1 MKQVVAIVVVFA
13 MVLSALG
20 LALALVLGG
29 VLGDDDPAGGTGP
42 APTTTPDADATEPP
56 EPELADFYAQSL
68 DWQPCESNDA
78 HECAALEVPLDY
90 ADPDGDTIEVA
101 VLRVPASRPGERLG
115 SLVVNPGGPGAPGTS
130 YAAAGDAVFREPLLS
145 RYDVVGFDPRGTGA
159 SAPVDCL
166 SDEELTAFL
175 AADPSPDEPAEVDA
189 LVADVEELLSGCVQR
204 SGDLA
209 AHVSTVEAA
218 RDMDVLRAAL
228 GESGLRYLGASYG
241 TKLGATYAELFP
253 DRAERLVLDGAVDVD
268 LTSRELNLGQAAG
281 FERALR
287 AYVTDCVDGGD
298 CFLGGT
304 VQAGLD
310 RIEAFLAEVDEQP
323 IPAGGGRE
331 LTVGSAFY
339 GLITPLY
346 VSDYWFLLSQGLEQ
360 AFQGDGTTLMLLAD
374 TYASRT
380 PSGDYA
386 DNSAEAIYAINC
398 LDDPSSMPAD
408 EIPAQVPDFLE
419 ASPTLGEVF
428 AWSLVGCQG
437 MAVEPSEASRLE
449 GDEITAAGAE
459 PILVVGTTRDPAT
472 PYEWAEALAAQ
483 LEPGVLL
490 TRDGDGHTAYN
501 SGNPLHRRRDRG
513 IPDPGRR
520 AGGRHDLL
528 SVPCAVRD
536 AAGGPARRARRCSRR
551 PS

>member
-1 MKQVVAIVVVFA
+1 MKQVVAIVVVLA

-29 VLGDDDPAGGTGP
+29 VLGGDEPSRPRTGP
-42 APTTTPDADATEPP
+42 APVTAPTGDATEPP
-56 EPELADFYAQSL
+56 DPALASFYSQSL
-68 DWQPCESNDA
+68 DWQPCEGDA
-78 HECAALEVPLDY
+78 DHECARLTVPLDY
-90 ADPDGDTIEVA
+90 ADPEGQTIEVA
-101 VLRVPASRPGERLG
+101 VLRVPASEPGRRIG

-130 YAAAGDAVFREPLLS
+130 YAAAGDAVFRQPLLD
-145 RYDVVGFDPRGTGA
+145 RYDVVGFDPRGTGD

-166 SDEELTAFL
+166 SDEELTDFL
-175 AADPSPDEPAEVDA
+175 AADPAPDDQGEVEA
-189 LVADVEELLSGCVQR
+189 LVADLEAFFDGCVER

-218 RDMDVLRAAL
+218 KDMDVLRAAL
-228 GESGLRYLGASYG
+228 GESGLTYLGASYG

-253 DRAERLVLDGAVDVD
+253 DRADRLVLDGAVDVS

-287 AYVTDCVDGGD
+287 AYVGDCVDSGD

-304 VQAGLD
+304 VQEGLD
-310 RIEAFLAEVDEQP
+310 RIEEFLAQVDDEP
-323 IPAGGGRE
+323 IPGPGGRE
-331 LTVGSAFY
+331 LSVGTAFY

-346 VSDYWFLLSQGLEQ
+346 VSDYWFLLSQGLES
-360 AFQGDGTTLMLLAD
+360 AFAGDPTTLLLLAD

-380 PSGDYA
+380 PGGDYT

-398 LDDPSSMPAD
+398 LDDPSSTPVS

-428 AWSLVGCQG
+428 AWSLVGCRG
-437 MAVEPSEASRLE
+437 LEVEPDASTRL
-449 GDEITAAGAE
+449 DEIDAAGAE

-472 PYEWAEALAAQ
+472 PYEWAEALADQ

-501 SGNPLHRRRDRG
+501 SGNACIDTAIEDFLIEG
-513 IPDPGRR
+513 TVPDDGTT
-520 AGGRHDLL
+520 
-528 SVPCAVRD
+528 C
-536 AAGGPARRARRCSRR
+536 
-551 PS
+551 